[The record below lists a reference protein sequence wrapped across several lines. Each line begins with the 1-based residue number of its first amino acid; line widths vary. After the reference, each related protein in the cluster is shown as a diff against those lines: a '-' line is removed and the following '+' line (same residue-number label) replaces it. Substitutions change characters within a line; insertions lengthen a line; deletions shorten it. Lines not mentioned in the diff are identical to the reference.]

1 MKENKLHFK
10 REQFNHLA
18 ALISLLFILQL
29 LAVLFLEKPWSIA
42 ASIIILTAG
51 ISILLIMRNRS
62 KTFFGDYQHLIEE
75 ENQLS
80 TLLHA
85 LPDFVCFKDGEGRWL
100 KVNQFGRQ
108 LYNLEDIDYFG
119 KTDRDLGELVPFF
132 KEAFDYCID
141 SDEQSWQSE
150 NVTRCEESFS
160 LPSGEFKTFDVIKVP
175 LYHGDRSRKG
185 LVIIGRDISQQK
197 MAEEMLLRKE
207 KLSVVGELA
216 AGIAH
221 EIRNPLTS
229 IKGFIQLLE
238 ENEHVS
244 ESYLSVMSSE
254 MDRINQIV
262 GELLILSKPQMREFK
277 PFDMRDVLDYTTKVM
292 GHESLLKGITIHEH
306 HPDFPIRVCG
316 DKNQII
322 QVLINIVKNAIDAM
336 TEGDIT
342 IDCTTDGDH
351 MKISVVDQGAGIP
364 PERLKR
370 LGEPF
375 FTLKEKGMGLGLTI
389 SQKILQDH
397 KGSLHIES
405 EVNRGTKVDVVLP
418 GYSGKE

>member
-1 MKENKLHFK
+1 MKEKKVDFKNEKFNKSLT
-10 REQFNHLA
+10 
-18 ALISLLFILQL
+18 LIGVLFVLQL
-29 LAVLFLEKPWSIA
+29 LSVLFIAKPWNIVFSV
-42 ASIIILTAG
+42 LVLVLG
-51 ISILLIMRNRS
+51 GFLLLSMKRKA
-62 KTFFGDYQHLIEE
+62 KTFFSEYHQLIEE

-80 TLLHA
+80 TLLHS

-108 LYNLEDIDYFG
+108 LYNLEDIDYLG
-119 KTDRDLGELVPFF
+119 KTDRDLGEVVPFF
-132 KEAFDYCID
+132 KEAFDYCAD
-141 SDEQSWQSE
+141 SDEQSWQE
-150 NVTRCEESFS
+150 GNVTRCEEGFS
-160 LPSGEFKTFDVIKVP
+160 VPSGEFKTFDVIKVP
-175 LYHGDRSRKG
+175 LFNSDESRKG

-238 ENEHVS
+238 ENEHVA
-244 ESYLSVMSSE
+244 ESYLAVMSSE

-262 GELLILSKPQMREFK
+262 GELLILSKPQMREFTT
-277 PFDMRDVLDYTTKVM
+277 FDMKEVLDYTTKVM
-292 GHESLLKGITIHEH
+292 GHEALLKGITIQENC
-306 HPDFPIRVCG
+306 PDTPMKVYG

-336 TEGDIT
+336 TEGNIT
-342 IDCTTDGDH
+342 VKCSIGEKH
-351 MKISVVDQGAGIP
+351 IHISVLDQGTGIS

-389 SQKILQDH
+389 SQKILEDH

-405 EVNRGTKVDVVLP
+405 EVNKGTKVNVLLP
-418 GYSGKE
+418 RYMENE

>member
-1 MKENKLHFK
+1 MKENNLHLT
-10 REQFNHLA
+10 REKFNHLG
-18 ALISLLFILQL
+18 ALICLLFILQL
-29 LAVLFLEKPWSIA
+29 LAVLFLEKTWSIA
-42 ASIIILTAG
+42 ASIIILIAG
-51 ISILLIMRNRS
+51 ISVLMRMSRRAR
-62 KTFFGDYQHLIEE
+62 TFFDEYQHLIEE

-108 LYNLEDIDYFG
+108 LYSLEDIDYQG

-132 KEAFDYCID
+132 KDAFDYCVD
-141 SDEQSWQSE
+141 SDEETWQSKE
-150 NVTRCEESFS
+150 VTRCEESFY

-175 LYHGDRSRKG
+175 LYHGDLSRKG

-277 PFDMRDVLDYTTKVM
+277 PFDIRGVLDYTTKVM
-292 GHESLLKGITIHEH
+292 GHEALLKGITIHENR
-306 HPDFPIRVCG
+306 PDVPMMVCG

-336 TEGDIT
+336 NKGDIL
-342 IDCTTDGDH
+342 IDCTTGGKH
-351 MKISVVDQGAGIP
+351 IKISLVDQGAGIP

-389 SQKILQDH
+389 SQKILEDH

-405 EVNRGTKVDVVLP
+405 EVNKGTKVNVLLP
-418 GYSGKE
+418 VYMDNE

>member
-1 MKENKLHFK
+1 MKQNKVMIGNK
-10 REQFNHLA
+10 QFNHLV
-18 ALISLLFILQL
+18 ALAGLLLILQL
-29 LAVLFLEKPWSIA
+29 LAVLLLDGPWDLILSLL
-42 ASIIILTAG
+42 ILTLG
-51 ISILLIMRNRS
+51 GFFLLKMKR
-62 KTFFGDYQHLIEE
+62 TATVFFTEYRQLIEDKD
-75 ENQLS
+75 QLS
-80 TLLHA
+80 TLLHS

-108 LYNLEDIDYFG
+108 LYNLESIDYIG
-119 KTDRDLGELVPFF
+119 KTDRELGELVPFF
-132 KEAFDYCID
+132 KDAFNYCVD
-141 SDEQSWQSE
+141 SDEESWKAAE
-150 NVTRCEESFS
+150 VTRCEEGFY
-160 LPSGEFKTFDVIKVP
+160 LPNGEFKTFDVIKVP
-175 LYHGDRSRKG
+175 LYYEDGSRKG

-197 MAEEMLLRKE
+197 LAEEMLLRKE

-238 ENEHVS
+238 ENEHVA
-244 ESYLSVMSSE
+244 ENYLSVMSSE

-277 PFDMRDVLDYTTKVM
+277 PFDMREVLDYITKVM
-292 GHESLLKGITIHEH
+292 GHEAILKGINIQENRPET
-306 HPDFPIRVCG
+306 PMVVYG

-336 TEGDIT
+336 NEGEIT
-342 IDCTTDGDH
+342 VDCTIGEKH
-351 MKISVVDQGAGIP
+351 INVSVLDQGTGIP

-389 SQKILQDH
+389 SQKILEDH

-405 EVNRGTKVDVVLP
+405 EVNKGTKVDVLLP
-418 GYSGKE
+418 RYIEE

>member
-1 MKENKLHFK
+1 MKENNLHFTK
-10 REQFNHLA
+10 EKFKHLGA
-18 ALISLLFILQL
+18 IICLLFILQL
-29 LAVLFLEKPWSIA
+29 LAVLFLEKTWSMA
-42 ASIIILTAG
+42 ASIIILIAG
-51 ISILLIMRNRS
+51 ISFMMRMRARA
-62 KTFFGDYQHLIEE
+62 KTFFDEYQYLIEE

-80 TLLHA
+80 TLLHS
-85 LPDFVCFKDGEGRWL
+85 LPDFICFKDGEGRWL

-108 LYNLEDIDYFG
+108 LYNLEDIDYQG

-132 KEAFDYCID
+132 KDAFDYCID

-150 NVTRCEESFS
+150 NVTRCEEGFY

-197 MAEEMLLRKE
+197 IAEEMLLRKE

-229 IKGFIQLLE
+229 IKGFIQLLK

-244 ESYLSVMSSE
+244 ESYLSVMSTE

-262 GELLILSKPQMREFK
+262 GEMLVLSKPQMREFK

-292 GHESLLKGITIHEH
+292 GHEGLLKGITIHENR
-306 HPDFPIRVCG
+306 PDIPMMVCG

-342 IDCTTDGDH
+342 IDCITDEKH
-351 MKISVVDQGAGIP
+351 VKISVVDQGAGIP

-389 SQKILQDH
+389 SQKILEDH

-405 EVNRGTKVDVVLP
+405 EVNKGTNVQITLP
-418 GYSGKE
+418 QYVENE

>member
-1 MKENKLHFK
+1 MKEKKVDFKNEKFNKSLT
-10 REQFNHLA
+10 
-18 ALISLLFILQL
+18 LIGLLFVLQL
-29 LAVLFLEKPWSIA
+29 LSVLFLAKPWNIVFSVLVL
-42 ASIIILTAG
+42 ILG
-51 ISILLIMRNRS
+51 GFILLSMKRKA
-62 KTFFGDYQHLIEE
+62 KTFFSEHHQLIEE

-80 TLLHA
+80 TLLHS

-108 LYNLEDIDYFG
+108 LYNLQDIDYIG
-119 KTDRDLGELVPFF
+119 KTDRDLGKVVPFF
-132 KEAFDYCID
+132 KEAFDYCAD
-141 SDEQSWQSE
+141 SDEQSWQE
-150 NVTRCEESFS
+150 GNVTRCEEGFFV
-160 LPSGEFKTFDVIKVP
+160 PSGEFKTFDVIKVP
-175 LYHGDRSRKG
+175 LFNSDESRKG

-238 ENEHVS
+238 ENEHVA
-244 ESYLSVMSSE
+244 ESYLAVMSSE

-262 GELLILSKPQMREFK
+262 GELLILSKPQMREFTT
-277 PFDMRDVLDYTTKVM
+277 FDMKEVLDYTTKVM
-292 GHESLLKGITIHEH
+292 GHEALLKGITIQENC
-306 HPDFPIRVCG
+306 PDTPMKVYG

-336 TEGDIT
+336 TEGNIT
-342 IDCTTDGDH
+342 VECSIGEKH
-351 MKISVVDQGAGIP
+351 INISVLDQGTGIS

-389 SQKILQDH
+389 SQKILEDH

-405 EVNRGTKVDVVLP
+405 EVNKGTKVDVLLP
-418 GYSGKE
+418 RYMGNE

>member
-1 MKENKLHFK
+1 MKEKKVDFKNEKFNKSLT
-10 REQFNHLA
+10 
-18 ALISLLFILQL
+18 LIGLLFVLQL
-29 LAVLFLEKPWSIA
+29 LSVLFLAKPWNIVFSV
-42 ASIIILTAG
+42 LVLVLG
-51 ISILLIMRNRS
+51 GFFLLSMKRKA
-62 KTFFGDYQHLIEE
+62 KTFFSEYHQLIEE

-108 LYNLEDIDYFG
+108 LYNLQDIDYIG
-119 KTDRDLGELVPFF
+119 KTDRDLGKVVPFF
-132 KEAFDYCID
+132 KEAFDYCAD
-141 SDEQSWQSE
+141 SDEQSWQE
-150 NVTRCEESFS
+150 GNVTRCEEGFYV
-160 LPSGEFKTFDVIKVP
+160 PSGEFKTFDVIKVP
-175 LYHGDRSRKG
+175 LFNSDQSRKG

-238 ENEHVS
+238 ENEHVA
-244 ESYLSVMSSE
+244 ESYLAVMSSE

-262 GELLILSKPQMREFK
+262 GELLILSKPQMREFTT
-277 PFDMRDVLDYTTKVM
+277 FDMKEVLDYTTKVM
-292 GHESLLKGITIHEH
+292 GHEALLKGITIHENC
-306 HPDFPIRVCG
+306 PDTPMKVYG

-336 TEGDIT
+336 TEGTIT
-342 IDCTTDGDH
+342 VECSIGEKH
-351 MKISVVDQGAGIP
+351 INISVLDQGTGIS

-389 SQKILQDH
+389 SQKILEDH

-405 EVNRGTKVDVVLP
+405 EVNKGTKVDVLLP
-418 GYSGKE
+418 RYMGE

>member
-1 MKENKLHFK
+1 MKENNLHFTK
-10 REQFNHLA
+10 EKFKHLGA
-18 ALISLLFILQL
+18 IICLLFILQL
-29 LAVLFLEKPWSIA
+29 LAVLFLEKTWSMA
-42 ASIIILTAG
+42 ASIIILIAG
-51 ISILLIMRNRS
+51 ISFMMRMRARA
-62 KTFFGDYQHLIEE
+62 KTFFDEYQHLIEE

-80 TLLHA
+80 TLLHS
-85 LPDFVCFKDGEGRWL
+85 LPDFICFKDGEGRWL

-108 LYNLEDIDYFG
+108 LYNLEDIDYQG

-132 KEAFDYCID
+132 KDAFDYCID

-150 NVTRCEESFS
+150 NVTRCEEGFY

-197 MAEEMLLRKE
+197 IAEEMLLRKE

-229 IKGFIQLLE
+229 IKGFIQLLK

-244 ESYLSVMSSE
+244 ESYLSVMSTE

-262 GELLILSKPQMREFK
+262 GEMLVLSKPQMREFK

-292 GHESLLKGITIHEH
+292 GHEGLLKGITIHENR
-306 HPDFPIRVCG
+306 PDIPMMVCG

-342 IDCTTDGDH
+342 IDCITDEKH
-351 MKISVVDQGAGIP
+351 VKISVVDQGAGIP

-389 SQKILQDH
+389 SQKILEDH

-405 EVNRGTKVDVVLP
+405 EVNKGTNVQITLP
-418 GYSGKE
+418 QYVENE

>member
-1 MKENKLHFK
+1 
-10 REQFNHLA
+10 
-18 ALISLLFILQL
+18 
-29 LAVLFLEKPWSIA
+29 
-42 ASIIILTAG
+42 
-51 ISILLIMRNRS
+51 
-62 KTFFGDYQHLIEE
+62 
-75 ENQLS
+75 
-80 TLLHA
+80 
-85 LPDFVCFKDGEGRWL
+85 
-100 KVNQFGRQ
+100 
-108 LYNLEDIDYFG
+108 
-119 KTDRDLGELVPFF
+119 GELVPFF
-132 KEAFDYCID
+132 KDAFDYCID

-150 NVTRCEESFS
+150 NVTRCEEGFY

-229 IKGFIQLLE
+229 IKGFIQLLK

-244 ESYLSVMSSE
+244 ESYLSVMSTE

-262 GELLILSKPQMREFK
+262 GEMLVLSKPQMREFK

-292 GHESLLKGITIHEH
+292 GHEGLLKGITIHENR
-306 HPDFPIRVCG
+306 PDIPMMVCG

-342 IDCTTDGDH
+342 IDCITDEKH
-351 MKISVVDQGAGIP
+351 VKISVVDQGAGIP

-389 SQKILQDH
+389 SQKILEDH

-405 EVNRGTKVDVVLP
+405 EVNKGTNVQITLP
-418 GYSGKE
+418 QYVENE